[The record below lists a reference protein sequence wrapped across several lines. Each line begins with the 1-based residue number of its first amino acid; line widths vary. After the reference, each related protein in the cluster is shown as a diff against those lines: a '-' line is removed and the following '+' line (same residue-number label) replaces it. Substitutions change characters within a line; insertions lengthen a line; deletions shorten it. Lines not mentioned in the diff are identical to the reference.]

1 MLQRSTLLQ
10 CRVVVRRKQNVVA
23 FECITK
29 FLSSECI
36 PPASMIAAGWRLDP
50 SGIRSRATNGG
61 ACLEICAPRSSFPCH
76 SRASLHWIPGSRQN
90 HHHLESHSPDPAF
103 EISVAQ
109 KRYDMTGAKS
119 LLDSPSLISVMSC
132 TRKNILTTFYFLVA
146 SISFPILEQSSET

>member
-1 MLQRSTLLQ
+1 
-10 CRVVVRRKQNVVA
+10 
-23 FECITK
+23 
-29 FLSSECI
+29 
-36 PPASMIAAGWRLDP
+36 MIAAGWRLDP

-109 KRYDMTGAKS
+109 KRYAMTG
-119 LLDSPSLISVMSC
+119 LFDSPSFQVVLSS
-132 TRKNILTTFYFLVA
+132 TRKNFHD
-146 SISFPILEQSSET
+146 PIFSYCFIPLLSNIEQNLEM